1 MVFEED
7 GGVVLLVMEEV
18 KLGRSLGESSPAT
31 RCRRWWPVMG
41 SVLSWRRRRR
51 KEMRRGEEEKKEK
64 ERKKKKEVM
73 EMGWMGEGIK

>member
-31 RCRRWWPVMG
+31 RCRRWLAGVG
-41 SVLSWRRRRR
+41 A
-51 KEMRRGEEEKKEK
+51 
-64 ERKKKKEVM
+64 
-73 EMGWMGEGIK
+73 GEGRSSLGGGEDVGGWLRR